1 MIAQVTKTHIF
12 MAIMLTM
19 AAKVSPQ
26 LPWLF
31 TKIRTYFY
39 GCYDDQSNQ
48 NKPMVAEVGIFWT
61 TFDP

>member
-1 MIAQVTKTHIF
+1 

-39 GCYDDQSNQ
+39 GCYGDQSNQ